1 MFLRGHVPHLLMCK
15 SKFRNSVSTNLL
27 MYIVK
32 AVEWHELHENVP
44 WCGSE
49 KREILEVVI

>member
-15 SKFRNSVSTNLL
+15 SKFRNSVSTDLL